1 MKIRHK
7 YDLIVYFYFL
17 WMLHDQKR
25 NERKEKEKI
34 FFTFTKIARLEH
46 MKELSLIFYC
56 HQFHTWTF
64 ILSVPTYAIWN
75 FYCKKICANKLMFLL
90 HIHFIYFKYYD
101 HIFNH
106 LLIIFK
112 PDNIWL
118 MAVVLPHWFKCQS
131 KVSAWKYRNTCKT
144 FIPQ

>member
-1 MKIRHK
+1 MSQIWPQC
-7 YDLIVYFYFL
+7 LFFTFYECY
-17 WMLHDQKR
+17 MI
-25 NERKEKEKI
+25 RKEMKEKKKKI
-34 FFTFTKIARLEH
+34 TFTKIARLQH

-56 HQFHTWTF
+56 HQFHTWN
-64 ILSVPTYAIWN
+64 ILSVPTYTIWN
-75 FYCKKICANKLMFLL
+75 YYCKKICANKLMFLL
-90 HIHFIYFKYYD
+90 HIHFIYLKYYD

-112 PDNIWL
+112 PDNNWL